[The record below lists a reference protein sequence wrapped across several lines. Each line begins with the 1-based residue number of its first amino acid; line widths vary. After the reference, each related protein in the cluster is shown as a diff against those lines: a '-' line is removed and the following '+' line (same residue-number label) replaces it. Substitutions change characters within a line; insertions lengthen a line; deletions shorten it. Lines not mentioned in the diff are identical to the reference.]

1 MCFEAGVLFVIGWR
15 RFLILNLNLL
25 ESLDINSVICKV
37 AATKGGVEGESQK
50 FDYNNKMQ
58 RDRDFAVRCFLNKQT
73 TNNKMQQDQD
83 LAVRCFF
90 KRTFL
95 LFWFS
100 LPIYLY
106 FCNIFF
112 AFVENE
118 NFQGYTKL
126 FLI

>member
-58 RDRDFAVRCFLNKQT
+58 RDQDFAVRCFFNKKYKKQT
-73 TNNKMQQDQD
+73 TNNKQTSCSDKGRRRGREPE
-83 LAVRCFF
+83 V
-90 KRTFL
+90 
-95 LFWFS
+95 
-100 LPIYLY
+100 
-106 FCNIFF
+106 
-112 AFVENE
+112 
-118 NFQGYTKL
+118 
-126 FLI
+126 